1 MCDAGR
7 IRHHLRHNLPRR
19 ECSILFPGFQA
30 QGTLGRRLIE
40 GAERVRIFG
49 EDIPVRAAIHSVD
62 GLSAHAD
69 QKALLDWARA
79 FIQAPAQTFVV
90 HGESSAAQT
99 FADLLQQQLGWQV
112 TVPEYGHALRW
123 PDFLAHEDIELL
135 GQDELR
141 PLRLQLELLKP
152 ERILHEQG
160 IRSTVVVFG
169 SARVSDAETAE
180 ARLGV
185 LERQAL
191 VTPEDVG
198 LRQELARANRRVE
211 QARHYEQARRF
222 SGLISARFQQQNR
235 RDFVVV
241 TGGGP
246 GIMEAANRGAFEVG
260 ARSIG
265 LNITLPHEQ
274 APNPYMCPNL
284 AFRFHYFALRKMH
297 FLLHAKG
304 LVAFPGGYGTLDE
317 LFEVLTLIQTRK
329 MQRVPVVLVGRAFWR
344 RVVDFDLLLDE
355 GYVSSSD
362 LDLFT
367 CVDDAEEIVSAL
379 ERFYVNR
386 AAGDGAT

>member
-1 MCDAGR
+1 MKPAED
-7 IRHHLRHNLPRR
+7 L
-19 ECSILFPGFQA
+19 
-30 QGTLGRRLIE
+30 
-40 GAERVRIFG
+40 AERL
-49 EDIPVRAAIHSVD
+49 RAI
-62 GLSAHAD
+62 
-69 QKALLDWARA
+69 R
-79 FIQAPAQTFVV
+79 
-90 HGESSAAQT
+90 ESPT
-99 FADLLQQQLGWQV
+99 
-112 TVPEYGHALRW
+112 YR
-123 PDFLAHEDIELL
+123 LAYEDIELL

-160 IRSTVVVFG
+160 IHSTVVVFG

-180 ARLGV
+180 ARLGA

-191 VTPEDVG
+191 VTPENVG

-274 APNPYMCPNL
+274 APNPYMCPDL

-304 LVAFPGGYGTLDE
+304 LVAFPGGYRTLDE
-317 LFEVLTLIQTRK
+317 LFEVLTLIQTGK
-329 MQRVPVVLVGRAFWR
+329 MQRIPVVLVGRAFWH

-355 GYVSSSD
+355 GYVSPSD

-367 CVDDAEEIVSAL
+367 CVDKAEEIVSAL
-379 ERFYVNR
+379 ERFYVTR

>member
-1 MCDAGR
+1 MKPAEDLDERLRA
-7 IRHHLRHNLPRR
+7 IRESP
-19 ECSILFPGFQA
+19 
-30 QGTLGRRLIE
+30 TYRL
-40 GAERVRIFG
+40 A
-49 EDIPVRAAIHSVD
+49 
-62 GLSAHAD
+62 
-69 QKALLDWARA
+69 
-79 FIQAPAQTFVV
+79 
-90 HGESSAAQT
+90 
-99 FADLLQQQLGWQV
+99 
-112 TVPEYGHALRW
+112 Y
-123 PDFLAHEDIELL
+123 EDIELL

-198 LRQELARANRRVE
+198 LRQELALANRRV
-211 QARHYEQARRF
+211 
-222 SGLISARFQQQNR
+222 
-235 RDFVVV
+235 
-241 TGGGP
+241 
-246 GIMEAANRGAFEVG
+246 
-260 ARSIG
+260 
-265 LNITLPHEQ
+265 EQ
-274 APNPYMCPNL
+274 APNPYMCPDL

-355 GYVSSSD
+355 GYVSPSD

-367 CVDDAEEIVSAL
+367 CVDEAEEIVSAL